1 MKLFDKVT
9 KFFNRSP
16 TVVRCELVTDRGN
29 GFYSWNGN
37 LYRSDIV
44 RSCIRPFYKSV
55 GKLLAKQ
62 VRQTGT
68 ELKINPDKYVEMLL
82 AEPNPYMT
90 GQMLQEKMAIQFK
103 LNNNAFAYI
112 NRDENGYAMEIY
124 PIPAV
129 AVEAIYD
136 SQYQL
141 YLKFT
146 MRNGKSTTF
155 AYTDVIHLRQDYNS
169 NDIFGDGNQEV
180 LQGMMEIVTTIDQG
194 IVKAIKNSAVI
205 KWLMKFKTTLR
216 PEDIAKE
223 TKRFVDNFL
232 TIDSSNDSPVG
243 VAGTDTKADVEQVKP
258 TDYVPNASQ
267 MDKTVQRIYN
277 YFGTNEQIIQSKY
290 TEDEWNAYFEAEIE
304 PFSKQISNEFTRK
317 IFSRRERG
325 FGNSI
330 IFEANSLQYA
340 SMATKLNL
348 LQMVDRGAMT
358 PNEWRLVLNMGPI
371 EGGDKPIRR
380 LDTAV
385 VDQVK
390 NLINLLGGDN
400 DKEIIATINN
410 LLMVA

>member
-1 MKLFDKVT
+1 LKLFDKVT